1 MLLGKANGKNPGED
15 SAFFEYY
22 PGEVVMDESETY
34 ICKKQ
39 HYSNILEARP
49 RIDTDTLTGN
59 DDFWTKYMG
68 NNETSAANNV
78 LRYRGDIRTYATKDD
93 GSTAGTARLAIGTNY

>member
-1 MLLGKANGKNPGED
+1 MLIQVIQWRLIKTGVAWKGRMERIQHKGED
-15 SAFFEYY
+15 SVLEYY

-39 HYSNILEARP
+39 HNKYFRSKTL

-59 DDFWTKYMG
+59 DDFWTAHG
-68 NNETSAANNV
+68 
-78 LRYRGDIRTYATKDD
+78 
-93 GSTAGTARLAIGTNY
+93 